1 MALLAFRA
9 SRIQRLIQRVQRPW
23 ARYAE
28 RRAIERYRLLADR
41 LLAQLAQ
48 TGRLGSGAPAPQVV
62 SALITRSD
70 VVVLMLADAAGREP
84 TRVLKLPRTPDA
96 QESTLLHRQV
106 LAELLGLPA
115 LEAFGAL
122 LPQPLA
128 WGTFEGQSYYL
139 ETALPGTAASSLVR
153 RQAEPPT
160 LEHDAARA
168 IRLLHFGT
176 LQRRVVGSADFAD
189 LAGDDLALLGQLCG
203 GWPEPAL
210 YRSRLQALETL
221 LRQQLLGPELPF
233 AWSHGDLWLGNLMVA
248 HSGALSGI
256 IDWDRARPNQ
266 LPLLDILHLLAYTR
280 KMRQRTELGETLV
293 SYLLPAAFAP
303 AERCLVDQ
311 ALAAYGLPA
320 SAEFWRAAVLLYWLR
335 FTSANLARYPRLRDD
350 AFWLSKNVF
359 AVLKR
364 GIA

>member
-48 TGRLGSGAPAPQVV
+48 SGRLGPGASAPQVA

-70 VVVLMLADAAGREP
+70 VVVLLLADGAGREP
-84 TRVLKLPRTPDA
+84 NKVLKLPRTLDA

-115 LEAFGAL
+115 LEPFAGL
-122 LPQPLA
+122 LPRPLA

-139 ETALPGTAASSLVR
+139 ESALPGAAASSLVR
-153 RQAEPPT
+153 RHAEPLT
-160 LEHDAARA
+160 LERDTARA
-168 IRLLHFGT
+168 IRQLHLGT
-176 LQRRVVGSADFAD
+176 LQRGVVGSADFAS
-189 LAGDDLALLGQLCG
+189 LAGDDLALLYQLCE

-210 YRSRLQALETL
+210 YRSKLQAIETQ
-221 LRQQLLGPELPF
+221 LRQQMLGLELPF
-233 AWSHGDLWLGNLMVA
+233 AWSHGDLWPGNIMIA
-248 HSGALSGI
+248 PSGALSGI
-256 IDWDRARPNQ
+256 IDWDRARPSQ

-280 KMRQRTELGETLV
+280 KMRQHNELGETLV
-293 SYLLPAAFAP
+293 SYLLPAALAP
-303 AERCLVDQ
+303 AERGLVDE